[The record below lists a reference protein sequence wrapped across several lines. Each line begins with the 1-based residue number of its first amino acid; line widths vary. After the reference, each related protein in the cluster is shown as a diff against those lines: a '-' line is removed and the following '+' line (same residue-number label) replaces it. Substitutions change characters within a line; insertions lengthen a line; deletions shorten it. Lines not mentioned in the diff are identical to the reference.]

1 MIRIRR
7 MEEIGGLTV
16 SVGKFSG
23 PDLNE
28 IEINFLEEYR
38 TSPEPEPGTYFNLP
52 VVLQEPISVSF
63 NNYESVENEWIC
75 GPLFSLLTVD
85 ELFWLWSALLLE
97 KSIVVVSSNLGLLT
111 STV

>member
-1 MIRIRR
+1 
-7 MEEIGGLTV
+7 MEEIGGLTA

-28 IEINFLEEYR
+28 VEINLLEEYR
-38 TSPEPEPGTYFNLP
+38 TSAEPGPGTYFNLP
-52 VVLQEPISVSF
+52 VMLQEPISVSF
-63 NNYESVENEWIC
+63 VNYQSVENEWLC
-75 GPLFSLLTVD
+75 GPLYSLLSCD
-85 ELFWLWSALLLE
+85 ELFWLWNALLLE